1 MPGLLRLAELLVYG
15 GFEPVRGYNTLFFQN
30 PTLFHA
36 VDTEERYNKGK
47 EFQIYVKGLLSQ
59 CGYLE
64 GQLYSTS
71 GTYNGAYYEQLKR
84 LGKLSYTS
92 PDITVLNRWDHPEKD
107 LDKRFGIACS
117 RRDTKFTRYDKT
129 AVTFPRFQSH
139 ALTAIQDEM
148 GLPIFIVFGRTIGN
162 NLYAVGVTELREPD
176 EIINL
181 KDQSTNNDRW
191 IDVYL
196 IENLM
201 SWEKFIEHRIEWGD
215 REPQLDIAKKLKIP
229 SMDMF
234 N

>member
-1 MPGLLRLAELLVYG
+1 MPEIKLPPDLS
-15 GFEPVRGYNTLFFQN
+15 TK
-30 PTLFHA
+30 
-36 VDTEERYNKGK
+36 ERYDKGI
-47 EFQIYVKGLLSQ
+47 EFQRYVKGLLSHS
-59 CGYLE
+59 GYLE

-71 GTYNGAYYEQLKR
+71 GTYEPGYAEQLKR

-92 PDITVLNRWDHPEKD
+92 PDITILNSWDHPSKG

-117 RRDTKFTRYDKT
+117 RRDTKFTRYNKT

-181 KDQSTNNDRW
+181 KDQSTGNDRW
-191 IDVYL
+191 IDV
-196 IENLM
+196 
-201 SWEKFIEHRIEWGD
+201 
-215 REPQLDIAKKLKIP
+215 
-229 SMDMF
+229 
-234 N
+234 